1 MSLAIRKHL
10 PEMIN
15 SNNPQISLEVVINM
29 MNSLPMEEESKSSR
43 LSQMKELEEGTTD
56 IKNKTMAISN
66 LLTTT
71 REAKAME
78 TNTKHLKKISYSAR
92 ECNQE
97 ITVDLILDSHR
108 LNFMLLL
115 VARAAFNSFEVCD

>member
-1 MSLAIRKHL
+1 MNLAIRKHL

-15 SNNPQISLEVVINM
+15 SNNPQISLEVAISM
-29 MNSLPMEEESKSSR
+29 MSSLPMEEESKSSR
-43 LSQMKELEEGTTD
+43 LSQMIELEEGTTD
-56 IKNKTMAISN
+56 IRNKTTAISN
-66 LLTTT
+66 LLITT

-78 TNTKHLKKISYSAR
+78 ANTKHQKKINYSDR

-97 ITVDLILDSHR
+97 TTVDLILDNHR

-115 VARAAFNSFEVCD
+115 VARAAFSSFEVCD